1 MYIKL
6 SAKDAKQL
14 KKHISGS
21 KKYSVLE
28 AVQMIEFLEKEA
40 LRLEVKETFIVII
53 RENNKVVLRDEIV
66 VGQGDGIHYL
76 VYLENK
82 LKKLSPDT
90 GFELTGDKKRIMDQ
104 LKEQFAKGEDSNSL
118 HSQNSHI
125 ESRTDLDKIS
135 VLERLSDFVKSQSI
149 FVLGMALL
157 VLSVVGLSAYY
168 AMTPSE
174 PTKEKTVAVQAQSS
188 MESLSVESIESQVVV
203 DELAVLLEQKR
214 FEEALEH
221 YPQEY
226 PLIER
231 TIFYLGLDGIPYLE
245 DFLKIKDYGKGWYDL
260 AYLKKDY
267 TKVIELKAEADTDER
282 LTQLAVAYV
291 KTGAIAEAEAL
302 NGQLMVESI
311 NALIIQ
317 AKEAQAIQLIK
328 ENKWEEAQQ
337 IQNQIQ
343 SERIRIFY
351 EEIGKADA
359 AIQEINQKL
368 AVPELKEEDRKTL
381 EAQKQQIEQQKQL
394 LIQQL

>member
-125 ESRTDLDKIS
+125 ESGTDLDKIS

-174 PTKEKTVAVQAQSS
+174 PTKEKVAVQAQSS